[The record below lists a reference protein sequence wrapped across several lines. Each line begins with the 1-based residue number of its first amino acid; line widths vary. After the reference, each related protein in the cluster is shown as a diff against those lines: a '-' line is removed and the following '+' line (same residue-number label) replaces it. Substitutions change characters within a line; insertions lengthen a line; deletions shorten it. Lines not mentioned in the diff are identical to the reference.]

1 MPTQERDDARIAV
14 GSRTIHPALVLAV
27 LTTASFIAQLDV
39 WITKAIHG
47 GLVLTQTRRD
57 RGQLR
62 IALDGADASLRTFAP
77 EGGARG
83 RA

>member
-1 MPTQERDDARIAV
+1 MPTQERDDGRIAV
-14 GSRTIHPALVLAV
+14 GSRMSHPALVLAA
-27 LTTASFIAQLDV
+27 TTASFIAQLDV
-39 WITKAIHG
+39 WITKAIQG

-57 RGQLR
+57 RGQLW
-62 IALDGADASLRTFAP
+62 IALDGAHASLRTFSP